1 MVQELIELRQ
11 SIVEGRYQDALEI
24 VDELKPISAI
34 ASPIIFNQKN
44 SITFDF
50 PVPTF

>member
-24 VDELKPISAI
+24 VDELEAMGKQAISL
-34 ASPIIFNQKN
+34 SG
-44 SITFDF
+44 
-50 PVPTF
+50 